1 MVDRLYPNPAR
12 PSKFEDRYR
21 LYVDESGDHVYR
33 ETAEIAHRYLCL
45 LGCWF
50 RNPDYLMFHEAIE
63 GLKSEYLPHHPDD
76 PVILHRE
83 DMINARKAF
92 KNLRDAA
99 IREKFDDALLRII
112 SAAQFK
118 VVAVVIDKLELR
130 RAHGAAAAHPYHLG
144 LGFLL
149 QRFAGYLNH
158 VNRVGDVLGESRG
171 GKEDRLLKESYSRV
185 FERGVW
191 GITKSSAFQS
201 ALTSGELKLKP
212 KSANI
217 GGLQLADL
225 LGHPVKHWVLNEFG
239 DQGEKPAPFARRLI
253 GAIEGKFNR
262 HLYDGRVA
270 GYGAVLFPRAQK

>member
-1 MVDRLYPNPAR
+1 VAERNYPNPTR

-21 LYVDESGDHVYR
+21 LYLDESGDHVFR
-33 ETAEIAHRYLCL
+33 ETEELAHRYLCL

-50 RNPDYLMFHEAIE
+50 RNPDYLEFHEAIE
-63 GLKSEYLPHHPDD
+63 ALKSKYLPHHPDD

-99 IREKFDDALLRII
+99 VRAEFDDALLEVVR
-112 SAAQFK
+112 AANFK
-118 VVAVVIDKLELR
+118 VVAVVIDKHELR
-130 RAHGAAAAHPYHLG
+130 RAYSVAAAHPYHLG

-158 VNRVGDVLGESRG
+158 INRVGDILGESRG
-171 GKEDRLLKESYSRV
+171 GREDRLLKESYSRV

-191 GITKSSAFQS
+191 MTRSEVFQS
-201 ALTSGELKLKP
+201 ALTSSELKLKP

-217 GGLQLADL
+217 SGLQLADL
-225 LGHPVKHWVLNEFG
+225 LGHPVKQWVLKHFNHASE
-239 DQGEKPAPFARRLI
+239 ELAPFAQRLM
-253 GAIEGKFNR
+253 GLIEPKFNR
-262 HLYDGRVA
+262 QLYDGRLE
-270 GYGAVLFPRAQK
+270 GYGIVLFPKA